1 MTSDLFSALDERI
14 GKLLEQYV
22 FLKSENDQLREE
34 NNRLLDERDG
44 FRARVDAILEKL
56 EGI

>member
-14 GKLLEQYV
+14 GSLLEQYAL
-22 FLKSENDQLREE
+22 LKRENEQLREE
-34 NNRLLDERDG
+34 NRKLLEKHDV
-44 FRARVDAILEKL
+44 FRVRVDAILAKL